1 MLFVLLLSSNYVSVY
16 EDLSPRGY
24 NILADLDNQNEL
36 RNRAVSGDWEGINSL
51 VNIPGYNHSIEI
63 CSTSCTGYMPEEE
76 NVWSSVYIIG
86 GDDVYEPYEI
96 KLYIW

>member
-1 MLFVLLLSSNYVSVY
+1 
-16 EDLSPRGY
+16 
-24 NILADLDNQNEL
+24 
-36 RNRAVSGDWEGINSL
+36 

-63 CSTSCTGYMPEEE
+63 CSISCTGYMPEEE